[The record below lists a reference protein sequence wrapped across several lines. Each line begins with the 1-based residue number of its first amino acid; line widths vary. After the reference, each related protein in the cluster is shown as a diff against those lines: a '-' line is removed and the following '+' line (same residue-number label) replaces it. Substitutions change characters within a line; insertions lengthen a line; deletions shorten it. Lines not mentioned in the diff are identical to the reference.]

1 MNVCINGKGDLFEE
15 VKRMRRH
22 KPKAA
27 SSMDGNTEDI
37 PGHFLSI
44 YSGLYNEANDE
55 HEIDSMRRKIEDK
68 IDDIDIREVQKVT
81 PAVLKKAAS
90 NLKNKKNDPYFQCA
104 SEFIKNGPDI
114 LFEYLSLIIRCFL
127 SHGHVSI
134 YLLIATIVPIIKN
147 KLSSPNFSKNYR
159 SVALSSLTLKLL
171 DWIILV
177 LHGDSLAVHELQFA
191 YQMESSTTMCTW
203 GAIETVGYFVRNGSE
218 VFTCLMDNTKAFDK
232 VQYSVLFTKL
242 LQTSLPVV
250 YTRVLLF
257 IYVNQKA
264 NIRWNNKVTGFFK
277 IRNGVRQGAIL
288 SGILYCF
295 YTTKLVEAL
304 EDNGYGCWVNGEF
317 CGVWSYSDDTYLI
330 APSLEALQN
339 MIKTCEEFA
348 DSHSLLYSTDPDPKR
363 CKTKC
368 IAFLKNRGIYPE

>member
-1 MNVCINGKGDLFEE
+1 M
-15 VKRMRRH
+15 
-22 KPKAA
+22 
-27 SSMDGNTEDI
+27 
-37 PGHFLSI
+37 
-44 YSGLYNEANDE
+44 
-55 HEIDSMRRKIEDK
+55 
-68 IDDIDIREVQKVT
+68 
-81 PAVLKKAAS
+81 
-90 NLKNKKNDPYFQCA
+90 
-104 SEFIKNGPDI
+104 
-114 LFEYLSLIIRCFL
+114 
-127 SHGHVSI
+127 
-134 YLLIATIVPIIKN
+134 
-147 KLSSPNFSKNYR
+147 
-159 SVALSSLTLKLL
+159 
-171 DWIILV
+171 
-177 LHGDSLAVHELQFA
+177 AVHELQFA

-232 VQYSVLFTKL
+232 VRYSVLFTKL
-242 LQTSLPVV
+242 LQTTLPVV

-368 IAFLKNRGIYPE
+368 IAFLKKQRDLPGMILCGNRLPWVSEGMHLGHKITDKYDGMTSDILMKRDMFIQRNCELNQEFAHCDPLTKLKINNIYNSHMTGSPLWNLFCRQTEMIEKSWNVCQ